1 MKLRFYSIL
10 SAIELILA
18 VICLVNRDIEGSRHC
33 TEMVFLV
40 LILGKLETS
49 HEL

>member
-1 MKLRFYSIL
+1 MKLRFYSFL
-10 SAIELILA
+10 PVIELILA

-33 TEMVFLV
+33 TEMAFLV
-40 LILGKLETS
+40 LILGELEAS